1 MNTFKKT
8 LVALAIAIPL
18 LSGCTVGSPS
28 TEGDNDAKDI
38 ITVLDGAD
46 KIHAKKNLIHI
57 NDHWTITADGE
68 VVGIV
73 IGEPLHL
80 VGDTYSFYTPNGHFV
95 GAMEENWNVV
105 NRNSD
110 ILNQDKEPV
119 GYLVQDIVRIMQEL
133 SLYDSDDTEIEKVQ
147 DIVRVM
153 QELRLYDNDDAE
165 IGKIQQKLNLGL
177 NADIKDSEGDV
188 EWKVKRDL
196 VSLGASVTLDKE
208 NQDDIS
214 SVNALFM
221 ALMLN
226 EIYEA
231 EGSK

>member
-1 MNTFKKT
+1 MKTFKKT
-8 LVALAIAIPL
+8 LVSLTIAIPL

-28 TEGDNDAKDI
+28 TEGDNDVKDI
-38 ITVLDGAD
+38 IAVLDGAD
-46 KIHAKKNLIHI
+46 KIHAKKNPVHI

-68 VVGIV
+68 DVGIV

-80 VGDTYSFYTPNGHFV
+80 VGDTYSFYTQNGHFV

-105 NRNSD
+105 NRDSG

-119 GYLVQDIVRIMQEL
+119 GYLVQDIIRIMQE
-133 SLYDSDDTEIEKVQ
+133 I
-147 DIVRVM
+147 
-153 QELRLYDNDDAE
+153 RLYDKDDAE
-165 IGKIQQKLNLGL
+165 IGKVQQNLNLGL
-177 NADIKDSEGDV
+177 KADIKDSEGDV

-208 NQDDIS
+208 NQEDIS

>member
-8 LVALAIAIPL
+8 LVALTIAIPL
-18 LSGCTVGSPS
+18 LSGCTVDSPS
-28 TEGDNDAKDI
+28 MEGDNDVKDI

-46 KIHAKKNLIHI
+46 KIHAKKKPVQI

-68 VVGIV
+68 EVGIV

-105 NRNSD
+105 NRDSD

-119 GYLVQDIVRIMQEL
+119 GYLVQDIVRIMQE
-133 SLYDSDDTEIEKVQ
+133 V
-147 DIVRVM
+147 
-153 QELRLYDNDDAE
+153 RLYDKDDAE
-165 IGKIQQKLNLGL
+165 IGKVQQNLNLGL
-177 NADIKDSEGDV
+177 KADIKDSEGDV

-196 VSLGASVTLDKE
+196 VSLGASVTLDKD

-231 EGSK
+231 E